1 MFILLIFFYII
12 LMNTIKNMIIS
23 GGGAKCFSFI
33 GVLQEI
39 NLDSVSSFTGVSS
52 GSLITY
58 LLSIGYTP
66 FELEELALNLDLSQL
81 MGFPSI
87 DNILDKLS
95 ISDNIQ
101 LKILLQTLTNY
112 KLNFDDITFQK
123 HFELTNNYINIGVTC
138 LSTASYE
145 IFNKEKTPDSNL
157 IDIIL
162 ASCSIPGL
170 FPPIKIN
177 NKFYCD
183 GGIFN
188 NFPIHI
194 YDNELENTIGI
205 VFEKKKKDKFNNIFE
220 YIAYSYMLPSNSKQ
234 LLQFQK
240 YKKHIIILKDNN
252 LPLVKFSLNKD
263 TINNLIKYGKNK
275 DNYLF
280 IT

>member
-1 MFILLIFFYII
+1 
-12 LMNTIKNMIIS
+12 MNTIKNIIIS

-33 GVLQEI
+33 GILQSI
-39 NLDSVSSFTGVSS
+39 CFDSVTSLTGVSS

-66 FELEELALNLDLSQL
+66 IELEELALNLELSEL

-101 LKILLQTLTNY
+101 LKIILQTLTNY
-112 KLNFDDITFQK
+112 KLKYEDITFKQ
-123 HFELTNNYINIGVTC
+123 HFELTNININIGVTC
-138 LSTASYE
+138 LTTASYQ
-145 IFNKEKTPDSNL
+145 IFNKDKTPEFNI
-157 IDIIL
+157 IDIVI
-162 ASCSIPGL
+162 ASCAIPGI
-170 FPPIKIN
+170 FPPIKIY
-177 NKFYCD
+177 NKYYCD

-194 YDNELENTIGI
+194 YDNQLENTIGI
-205 VFEKKKKDKFNNIFE
+205 LFEKKKTDQFNNIFE
-220 YIAYSYMLPSNSKQ
+220 YIAYAYMLPSNSKQ
-234 LLQFQK
+234 LIQFQK
-240 YKKHIIILKDNN
+240 YKDYIIILKDNN
-252 LPLVKFSLNKD
+252 LPLVQFSLTKENIKSL
-263 TINNLIKYGKNK
+263 INYGKNK